1 MALFGGEVT
10 SQWAGEEVDGEGGIG
25 DVIGLGGVVDVFLD
39 IEEVILEEGGGFG
52 DLGLEFRGVGFGLEV
67 AEVVDELVFGIEGE
81 GSFEVG
87 ERVLVEVGFGD
98 GAEVVGLG
106 IEGVGF

>member
-1 MALFGGEVT
+1 MALFGGEVIAEF
-10 SQWAGEEVDGEGGIG
+10 AGEEVDGEGGVLDI
-25 DVIGLGGVVDVFLD
+25 VGLGGVVDVFLD
-39 IEEVILEEGGGFG
+39 IEEVILEEGDGFG
-52 DLGLEFRGVGFGLEV
+52 DLGLEFCAVGFGLEV
-67 AEVVDELVFGIEGE
+67 AEVIDELVFGIEGE
-81 GSFEVG
+81 GFFEVG

>member
-1 MALFGGEVT
+1 MALFGGEVV
-10 SQWAGEEVDGEGGIG
+10 SQWAGEEIDYLSGVLDI
-25 DVIGLGGVVDVFLD
+25 VGLGGVVDVFLD
-39 IEEVILEEGGGFG
+39 IEEVVLEEGGGFG
-52 DLGLEFRGVGFGLEV
+52 DLGLEFGGVGFGLEV

-81 GSFEVG
+81 GFFEVG

-106 IEGVGF
+106 VEGVGF